1 MCFNLSVTTDEEREV
16 VIYMTD
22 CDRGCGVGVSNVFNL
37 LILWI
42 DMEKNGCSMLQ
53 HEKISQKL
61 LFFPSQTCMCILQF
75 QLW

>member
-1 MCFNLSVTTDEEREV
+1 MQIIWNTEFWTMCLNLSVTTDEEREV

-22 CDRGCGVGVSNVFNL
+22 CGRGCEEGVIYVFNL

-53 HEKISQKL
+53 HKNLTKVVVFS
-61 LFFPSQTCMCILQF
+61 
-75 QLW
+75 